1 MRKIKM
7 LFVSLLAMMLALFC
21 FASCGETG
29 EWKFKSLT
37 TDTFGLTE
45 AKTYNIGDVYSGDTL
60 TENYVVLTV
69 NNDHTFVYM
78 NDNSVSEGAWI
89 KDKENKN
96 TIILYFGSY
105 TVSAKIEKGQ
115 LSFTSLTGVDYVLEK

>member
-7 LFVSLLAMMLALFC
+7 FFVSLLAMMLALFC

-37 TDTFGLTE
+37 ADGFTGE
-45 AKTYNIGDVYSGDTL
+45 KTYNIGEEYLGDTL
-60 TENYVVLTV
+60 TENYVVLKV
-69 NNDHTFVYM
+69 NNDHTFVYT

-96 TIILYFGSY
+96 AIILYFGSY

-115 LSFTSLTGVDYVLEK
+115 LSFTSLLGVDYVLEK